1 MDKLAAPLL
10 AMLPTPACALEDAL
24 FSCPELPDWA
34 PPQKNCP
41 KSPLVSP
48 VNDHY
53 EFWQG
58 ISW

>member
-1 MDKLAAPLL
+1 
-10 AMLPTPACALEDAL
+10 MLPTPACALEDAL